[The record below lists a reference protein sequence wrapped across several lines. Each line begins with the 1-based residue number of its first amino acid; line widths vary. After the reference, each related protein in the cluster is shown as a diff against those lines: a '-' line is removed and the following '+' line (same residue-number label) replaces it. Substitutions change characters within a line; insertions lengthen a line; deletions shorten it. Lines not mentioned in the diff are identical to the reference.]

1 MTKNQIEYQR
11 ALEDAR
17 HNRID
22 ESTKRFDADTRRKE
36 ANVRNFATTVETPH
50 KLMKYVTDYTESVSR
65 KFANIMNGAKALMG

>member
-22 ESTKRFDADTRRKE
+22 ESTKRFEADTKRKS
-36 ANVRNFATTVETPH
+36 ANVQNFATTVETPW
-50 KLMKYVTDYTESVSR
+50 KLSKYITDYTESVSR